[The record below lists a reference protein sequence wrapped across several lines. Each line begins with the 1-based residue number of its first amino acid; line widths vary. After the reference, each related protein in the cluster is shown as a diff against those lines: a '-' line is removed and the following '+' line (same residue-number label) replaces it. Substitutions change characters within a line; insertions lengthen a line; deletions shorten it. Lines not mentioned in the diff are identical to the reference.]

1 MVAKQGESKEASRSL
16 GTPTN
21 KKQQQQQQ
29 QKWEIEIKN
38 KIKQN
43 KQTNIPAI
51 HILQWIFCQCLY
63 HPNSRGPSLNDAA
76 RLNKQQKQKTK
87 AKTKAKTKK
96 TKNGK
101 QKLTK
106 AKPKAK

>member
-21 KKQQQQQQ
+21 KKQQQQQQQ

-51 HILQWIFCQCLY
+51 HILQ
-63 HPNSRGPSLNDAA
+63 
-76 RLNKQQKQKTK
+76 
-87 AKTKAKTKK
+87 
-96 TKNGK
+96 
-101 QKLTK
+101 
-106 AKPKAK
+106 